1 MLSELLK
8 SLLASTYAYT
18 IKAQFFH
25 WNVEGKDFLQMHEFF
40 QNIYEDAYSAVDVL
54 AEEIRTLN
62 EYAPGSF
69 ERFQELSQIP
79 GQTKIPRTELMLEEL
94 LADSDLLIS
103 LINQTFAA
111 ATAENKQ
118 DIANFMAERLA
129 AHNKYKWQI
138 QSFLKEARA

>member
-8 SLLASTYAYT
+8 TLLASTYSYT

-25 WNVEGKDFLQMHEFF
+25 WNVEGRDFLQMHDFF
-40 QNIYEDAYSAVDVL
+40 QNIYEDAYGAIDTI

-62 EYAPGSF
+62 EYTPGSL
-69 ERFQELSQIP
+69 ERFMELTHIM
-79 GQTKIPRTELMLEEL
+79 GQTKVPRVELMLQEL
-94 LADSDLLIS
+94 LADTNVMLGLVQQAFD
-103 LINQTFAA
+103 A

-118 DIANFMAERLA
+118 DIADFMTVRLA
-129 AHNKYKWQI
+129 SHNKYKWQI

>member
-25 WNVEGKDFLQMHEFF
+25 WNVEGKDFLQMHDFF
-40 QNIYEDAYSAVDVL
+40 QNIYEDAYSAIDVL

-69 ERFQELSQIP
+69 ERFLELSQIP
-79 GQTKIPRTELMLEEL
+79 GQTKIQRTQLMLEEL